1 MTLLK
6 IILVNS
12 ISTVPIAASKI
23 KLAEQRIPI
32 AALHHSVAAVVSPL
46 TDLSSFM
53 ITPAPKKPIPDNTW
67 AVNLAGSILACELY
81 QLLLERPLSS
91 YLTLEKQK
99 KT

>member
-32 AALHHSVAAVVSPL
+32 AALHHSVAAVVSPF
-46 TDLSSFM
+46 TDLSSFI
-53 ITPAPKKPIPDNTW
+53 ITPAPKNQYP
-67 AVNLAGSILACELY
+67 
-81 QLLLERPLSS
+81 LLLERPLSS